1 MFLQYILKQEK
12 NYMMYKVF
20 KATMDNPVKNDFVK
34 TCEKYLDRLGLKL
47 TFEEISLM
55 TKNKFKQ
62 LVKEKTLEAGF
73 RYLMEEKNN
82 QKKIRQLTYKKLQ
95 MQEYLMD
102 GNRNTKLSKLIF
114 NARGKTLDI
123 KSHKKWKFDDN
134 VCVGCGENEE
144 TEEEF
149 VSCSGLAD
157 ENNLEDKISYSWFFG
172 ESVSDMVKAAKVIS
186 ERLKVRQK
194 ILDGPT

>member
-1 MFLQYILKQEK
+1 
-12 NYMMYKVF
+12 
-20 KATMDNPVKNDFVK
+20 
-34 TCEKYLDRLGLKL
+34 
-47 TFEEISLM
+47 
-55 TKNKFKQ
+55 
-62 LVKEKTLEAGF
+62 
-73 RYLMEEKNN
+73 
-82 QKKIRQLTYKKLQ
+82 